1 MKVYIIG
8 FVIAL
13 CSSVWAQEKIDKH
26 SYQMNRKAYLL
37 KYAQEDSVLAEAI
50 NLYFDKRDAAINKTI
65 AFPMGLVITTA
76 SVIVH
81 VASPDKQ
88 VKGLSN
94 YGIIF
99 GGLTT
104 LVGTPMGI
112 KGIKMLKRYT
122 RKDLYL
128 AILQIK
134 EGKMTSQDFF
144 NKIHDND

>member
-1 MKVYIIG
+1 MKVYLIG
-8 FVIAL
+8 LILAL
-13 CSSVWAQEKIDKH
+13 CSSVLAQEKIDKR

-50 NLYFDKRDAAINKTI
+50 NAYFDKRDAAINKTI
-65 AFPMGLVITTA
+65 AFPMGVAVTAA

-88 VKGLSN
+88 VKSLAN

-104 LVGTPMGI
+104 LVGIPMGI
-112 KGIKMLKRYT
+112 KGIKMLKKYT

-134 EGKMTSQDFF
+134 SGQMSSQDFY